1 MPAPVIVVDYDLQ
14 WPEQFES
21 IRRPVATALGPLAS
35 TIEHVGSTS
44 VSNLAAKPIIDLD
57 VLLRSAA
64 DLPAAIDRLAQLG
77 YIHQGD
83 LGIPERE
90 AFLTPPHAIR
100 HNLYIC
106 PPQSREFQRHI
117 TFRNYLRTHPE
128 AVQQYG
134 DLKKSLAAQF
144 RDDRDA
150 YLAGKTDF
158 ITAILNQCTSP
169 R

>member
-1 MPAPVIVVDYDLQ
+1 MPAPVIVADYDPQ

-21 IRRPVATALGPLAS
+21 IRRPVAAALGPLAA

-44 VSNLAAKPIIDLD
+44 VPNLAAKPIIDLD

-64 DLPAAIDRLAQLG
+64 DLPAAIERLATLG

-83 LGIPERE
+83 LGIPQRE
-90 AFLTPPHAIR
+90 AFLTPPHPIR
-100 HNLYIC
+100 HNLYVC
-106 PPQSREFQRHI
+106 PPESREFQRHI
-117 TFRNYLRTHPE
+117 AFRNYLRAHPE
-128 AVQQYG
+128 AAQQYG

-150 YLAGKTDF
+150 YLAGKTNF
-158 ITAILNQCTSP
+158 ITNILNQA
-169 R
+169 